1 VSAPRSNIINLAS
14 ALQGIASCAPLS
26 VTHLR
31 LDSRSVEPG
40 DAFVAVAGRSS
51 HGLRHVSSALARGAV
66 AILHDPSEGP
76 IENMGEHACA
86 VPVAALAARLGE
98 IADRAYG
105 SPSKQLE
112 VVGITGTNGKTTCA
126 WLYALCRDPNAA
138 YLGTLGAGRPPH
150 VDATTH
156 TTADVFSVH
165 RYLAGFVAAGARH
178 VGMEVSSHALDQD
191 RIAGVTIAAAAF
203 TNLTRD
209 HLDYHG
215 TMEAYGEAKERLFIG
230 RELRH
235 AIINVDDGFGARL
248 ASRLSD
254 TVQVWA
260 VSAEGKKPTQGNY
273 VSATRIETTPN
284 GLRIDGESHLGPF
297 ELSTRLV
304 GRFNAENALIVL
316 ALLLASGV
324 SLSDATTRL
333 GAVAAPPGR
342 METFS
347 VPNGPLVV
355 VDYAHTP
362 DALEKALSALR
373 AHVRGELYCV
383 FGCGGDRDGGK
394 RPLMGQIAGA
404 HADHIVV
411 TDDNPRTEDP
421 DQIVAM
427 ILAGISKSLPVLVER
442 DRAVAIRSTV
452 ARAKAGDVVL
462 VAGKG
467 HEDYQ
472 IYGSASNYFS
482 DRAIASELTGVAA

>member
-1 VSAPRSNIINLAS
+1 MSAPRPGVIDLSA
-14 ALQGIASCAPLS
+14 ALQGIATCAPLS
-26 VTHLR
+26 VANLR

-40 DAFVAVAGRSS
+40 DAFVAVAGRLS
-51 HGLRHVSSALARGAV
+51 HGLRHVSSAVARGAV
-66 AILHDPSEGP
+66 AILHDPSDGP
-76 IENMGEHACA
+76 IDSIGEHACS
-86 VPVAALAARLGE
+86 VPVPALAARLGE

-105 SPSKQLE
+105 SPSAQLE
-112 VVGITGTNGKTTCA
+112 VAGITGTNGKTTCA
-126 WLYALCRDPNAA
+126 WLYALCRTETAA
-138 YLGTLGAGRPPH
+138 YLGTLGAGRPPELEP
-150 VDATTH
+150 TTH

-191 RIAGVTIAAAAF
+191 RVAGVTIPLAAF

-215 TMEAYGEAKERLFIG
+215 TMDAYGAAKERLFIG
-230 RELRH
+230 RNLRH
-235 AIINVDDGFGARL
+235 AIVNVDDAFGAQL
-248 ASRLSD
+248 AARVSD
-254 TVQVWA
+254 AVCVWA
-260 VSAEGKKPTQGNY
+260 VSVSGKTPAHRHYLVATQIDPTP
-273 VSATRIETTPN
+273 T
-284 GLRIDGESHLGPF
+284 GLRIQGESHLGLFDF
-297 ELSTRLV
+297 ETRLV

-324 SLSDATTRL
+324 SLAEATERL
-333 GAVAAPPGR
+333 AVVAAPPGR

-373 AHVRGELYCV
+373 AHVSGELYCV

-394 RPLMGQIAGA
+394 RPLMGRIAWTR
-404 HADHIVV
+404 ADHVVV

-421 DQIVAM
+421 EQIVAM
-427 ILAGISKSLPVLVER
+427 ILAGVAHDLTVHVER
-442 DRAVAIRSTV
+442 DRATAIRETI

-472 IYGSASNYFS
+472 IYGSEAKYFS
-482 DRAIASELTGVAA
+482 DRAIAAEMTKVAA